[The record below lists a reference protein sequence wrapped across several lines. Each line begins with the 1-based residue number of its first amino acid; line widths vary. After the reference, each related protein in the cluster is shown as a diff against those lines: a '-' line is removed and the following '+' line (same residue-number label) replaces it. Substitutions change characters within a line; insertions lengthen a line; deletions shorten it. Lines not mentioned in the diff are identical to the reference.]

1 MIRIRVAE
9 AQLRALVSAHDRRW
23 LDKAR
28 LRTAEYRRQGRYV
41 EGSEFWGDIK
51 QVYIELQHEKC
62 AYCESRLAGHAL
74 ASKVHEVEHFR
85 PKSRVS
91 AWPPAT
97 GKGAVGFLPP
107 CAVGRASTRGY
118 YLLAY
123 HPLNYVIA
131 CTRCNST
138 LKADFFPVRGRR
150 STRASTPRAARA
162 EDPLLVYPLGTL
174 DTDPARILRFDG
186 VLAVPRRTRGGD
198 HERARVTIE
207 FFQLNHQDL
216 TSRRARLLGALW
228 LSLRAVQ
235 LPGLPDDL
243 RQLQQQSIAYAQSDR
258 AEFAAC
264 ARDFVALHGADR
276 ERADTL
282 GGLALQLATG

>member
-1 MIRIRVAE
+1 MIRIPVTEAELVALI
-9 AQLRALVSAHDRRW
+9 AAHDGRW
-23 LDKAR
+23 LEKAR
-28 LRTAEYRRQGRYV
+28 QRTAEYRGQGHYL
-41 EGSEFWGDIK
+41 EGREFWGDIK

-62 AYCESRLAGHAL
+62 AYCESRLAGRAL

-85 PKSRVS
+85 PKSKVG

-97 GKGAVGFLPP
+97 GRGAVGFIPP
-107 CAVGRASTRGY
+107 CPVGRPSTRGY

-138 LKADFFPVRGRR
+138 LKADYFPVRGRR
-150 STRASTPRAARA
+150 RTRASTPQSARS

-174 DTDPARILRFDG
+174 DTDPARIIRFDG
-186 VLAVPRRTRGGD
+186 VLAVPRRKRGRD

-228 LSLRAVQ
+228 LALRALQ
-235 LPGLPDDL
+235 LPGVPDDL
-243 RQLQQQSIAYAQSDR
+243 RQLQQQSIAQAQSDQ

-264 ARDFVALHGADR
+264 ARDFIVLHGSDR
-276 ERADTL
+276 ERADVL
-282 GGLALQLATG
+282 GGMALQLAVG